1 MSDEWDAAPGDP
13 VEWYDDGHGRGVAPD
28 QPGAMR
34 CTGVVASVDRTAD
47 GRAVVYLVRRKS
59 VGGEYLAPVRPDLG
73 HRLALL
79 PPGPADL
86 RSKL

>member
-1 MSDEWDAAPGDP
+1 MSDTREPAAGDP
-13 VEWYDDGHGRGVAPD
+13 VEWWDDGHGRGVAPD
-28 QPGAMR
+28 EPGAMR

-73 HRLALL
+73 HRLVLIE
-79 PPGPADL
+79 GE
-86 RSKL
+86 